1 MPSASQEPCLSDASV
16 LHHRDND
23 LLAALSPKTLAF
35 LETGLKEVSAV
46 QGTVFLEPGQAIDQ
60 LYFPQSGMISLLVVT
75 SDGGAIEASTIGKEG
90 AVGLHGGL
98 GERQSFTR
106 ASVQVSGRFS
116 TIRARLFREVALGNA
131 DIREMIARYTEAL
144 WAEAQQVAACN
155 AVHDVSSRLCR
166 WLLQTADR
174 TNGDDLPLT
183 QELLAQMLGVRRTSV
198 TLLAQELQ
206 RKGLIKYS
214 RGKIVILDR
223 KGIEAC
229 ACECYGVIKYE
240 KRPFDIVRDL
250 ER

>member
-1 MPSASQEPCLSDASV
+1 MPSASQEPCLTDASV

-23 LLAALSPKTLAF
+23 LLAALSPKTLAL

-98 GERQSFTR
+98 GERLSFTR

-116 TIRARLFREVALGNA
+116 TIRARVFREVALGNA

-155 AVHDVSSRLCR
+155 AVHDVSSRL
-166 WLLQTADR
+166 ADR

-240 KRPFDIVRDL
+240 KRPFDIGA
-250 ER
+250 